1 METIVS
7 IKPLVAILVSLL
19 GSLLIISAGK
29 NPNLRESCTFLI
41 AFIKLGI
48 VVSMLP
54 VVLGGKT
61 IYYSL
66 VEVLP
71 GVGITFKV
79 DPLGLLFALVAS
91 SLWIVTTFYSIGYM
105 RPLKEHSQT
114 RFFAFFALALSS
126 AVGVAF
132 SGNIL
137 TLYLF
142 YEMLSL
148 STYSLVTHHQD
159 KEARYAGRK
168 YLTYLMGTSIGFFL
182 PAVILTYVF
191 TGTLDFAN
199 QGILTGKASDT
210 MLIVTFVLYIAG
222 IGKSAIMPIHSW
234 LPSAMVAPTP
244 VSALLHAVAVVKVGV
259 FSVLRICFN
268 VFGINLMHALSLDV
282 FLIYFI
288 SVTIIIGS
296 LFALRQD
303 DLKARLAY
311 STVSQLSYIVMG
323 GGLLSVIGMSGGVVH
338 IVMHAFGKIT
348 LFFCAGAILV
358 NTGLKKISEMK
369 GIGRKMP
376 ITMAAFFFGSL
387 SVIGIPPFGGF
398 ISKWYLALG
407 AIDIHQ
413 IPILVVLLTSSL
425 LNAAYFLPIAYNAFF
440 STGSNFDESTSM
452 SEAPFFAV
460 APPVFTAFVSF
471 LLFVFPS
478 FFLELAKMAA
488 RLALGGG

>member
-7 IKPLVAILVSLL
+7 IKPLVAILVSLI
-19 GSLLIISAGK
+19 GSLLIVSAGK

-48 VVSMLP
+48 VASMLP
-54 VVLGGKT
+54 VVLSGKM

-71 GVGITFKV
+71 GVGITFRV

-114 RFFAFFALALSS
+114 RFFAFFSLALSS

-132 SGNIL
+132 SGNVL

-159 KEARYAGRK
+159 HDARYAGRK

-182 PAVILTYVF
+182 PAVVLTYLYA
-191 TGTLDFAN
+191 GTLNFAD
-199 QGILTGKASDT
+199 QGILTGKASDA
-210 MLIVTFVLYIAG
+210 MLTVTFILYIAG
-222 IGKSAIMPIHSW
+222 IGKAAIMPIHSW

-288 SVTIIIGS
+288 SITILTAS

-358 NTGLKKISEMK
+358 NTGLKKISDMK
-369 GIGRKMP
+369 GIGKKMP

-407 AIDIHQ
+407 AIEIHQ

-440 STGSNFDESTSM
+440 ATGNNFNESTVM
-452 SEAPFFAV
+452 DEAPFFAV

-471 LLFVFPS
+471 LLFIFPG

-488 RLALGGG
+488 RSALGGG

>member
-7 IKPLVAILVSLL
+7 VKPLLAIAISLF
-19 GSLLIISAGK
+19 GSLLIIALGK
-29 NPNLRESCTFLI
+29 KPNVRESCTFLI
-41 AFIKLGI
+41 SFIKLAI
-48 VVSMLP
+48 IASMLP
-54 VVLGGKT
+54 VVLNGQT
-61 IYYSL
+61 IYYNL
-66 VEVLP
+66 VDVLP
-71 GVGITFKV
+71 GVGIAFRV
-79 DPLGLLFALVAS
+79 DSLGLLFALVSS
-91 SLWIVTTFYSIGYM
+91 SLWIVTTVYSIGYM

-114 RFFAFFALALSS
+114 RYFAFFALALSS

-132 SGNIL
+132 SANLL

-168 YLTYLMGTSIGFFL
+168 YLTYLMGTSIAFFL
-182 PAVILTYVF
+182 PAVILTYIY
-191 TGTLDFAN
+191 TGTLNFAN
-199 QGILTGKASDT
+199 QGIMTGKAPDAI
-210 MLIVTFVLYIAG
+210 LIVIFILFIAG
-222 IGKSAIMPIHSW
+222 IGKAAIMPFHSW

-259 FSVLRICFN
+259 FSVLRICFH
-268 VFGINLMHALSLDV
+268 VFGINLMHVLSLDV

-288 SVTIIIGS
+288 SITILVGS
-296 LFALRQD
+296 LFALRQN

-323 GGLLSVIGMSGGVVH
+323 GGLLSVLGMTGGILH

-358 NTGLKKISEMK
+358 NTGLKKISDMK
-369 GIGRKMP
+369 GIGKKMP

-407 AIDIHQ
+407 SIDSHH

-440 STGSNFDESTSM
+440 SSNAQFNDSTTM
-452 SEAPFFAV
+452 QEAPFFAV

-471 LLFVFPS
+471 LLFVFPG
-478 FFLELAKMAA
+478 FFLELARMTAK
-488 RLALGGG
+488 LVLG

>member
-7 IKPLVAILVSLL
+7 AKPLLAISISLF
-19 GSLLIISAGK
+19 GSLLIITLGK
-29 NPNLRESCTFLI
+29 QPNVRESCTFLI
-41 AFIKLGI
+41 SFIKLGI
-48 VVSMLP
+48 VASMLP
-54 VVLGGKT
+54 IVLKGQT
-61 IYYSL
+61 IYYNL
-66 VEVLP
+66 VDVLP
-71 GVGITFKV
+71 GVGIAFRV
-79 DPLGLLFALVAS
+79 DPLGLLFALVSS

-114 RFFAFFALALSS
+114 RYFAFFALALSS

-132 SGNIL
+132 SANLL

-159 KEARYAGRK
+159 EEARYAGRK
-168 YLTYLMGTSIGFFL
+168 YLTYLMGTSIAFFL
-182 PAVILTYVF
+182 PAVILTYIY
-191 TGTLDFAN
+191 TGTLNFAN
-199 QGILTGKASDT
+199 QGILAGKAPDA
-210 MLIVTFVLYIAG
+210 MLIVIFILFIFG
-222 IGKSAIMPIHSW
+222 IGKAAIMPIHSW

-259 FSVLRICFN
+259 FSVLRICFH
-268 VFGINLMHALSLDV
+268 VFGIKLMHVLSLDV

-288 SVTIIIGS
+288 SITILVGS

-323 GGLLSVIGMSGGVVH
+323 GGLLSIIGMTGGIVH

-358 NTGLKKISEMK
+358 NTGLKKISDMR
-369 GIGRKMP
+369 GIGKKMP

-407 AIDIHQ
+407 SIDSHH

-440 STGSNFDESTSM
+440 SSNAQFNETTTM
-452 SEAPFFAV
+452 QEAPFFAV

-471 LLFVFPS
+471 LLFVFPG
-478 FFLELAKMAA
+478 FFLELARMTAK
-488 RLALGGG
+488 LVLG

>member
-7 IKPLVAILVSLL
+7 VKPLLAISISLF
-19 GSLLIISAGK
+19 GSLLIIVLGK
-29 NPNLRESCTFLI
+29 NPNVRESCTFLI
-41 AFIKLGI
+41 SFIKLAI
-48 VVSMLP
+48 VASMLP
-54 VVLGGKT
+54 VVLKGQT
-61 IYYSL
+61 IYYNL
-66 VEVLP
+66 IDVLP
-71 GVGITFKV
+71 GVGIAFRV
-79 DPLGLLFALVAS
+79 DPLGLLFALVSS

-114 RFFAFFALALSS
+114 RYFAFFALALSS

-132 SGNIL
+132 SANLL

-159 KEARYAGRK
+159 EEARYAGRK
-168 YLTYLMGTSIGFFL
+168 YLTYLMGTSIAFFL
-182 PAVILTYVF
+182 PAVILTYIY
-191 TGTLDFAN
+191 TGTLNFAN
-199 QGILTGKASDT
+199 QGILTGKAPDA
-210 MLIVTFVLYIAG
+210 MLIVIFILFIAG
-222 IGKSAIMPIHSW
+222 IGKAAIMPIHSW

-259 FSVLRICFN
+259 FSVLRICFH
-268 VFGINLMHALSLDV
+268 VFGIKLMNVLSLDV

-288 SVTIIIGS
+288 SITILVGS
-296 LFALRQD
+296 LFALRQN

-323 GGLLSVIGMSGGVVH
+323 GGLLSVLGMTGGIVH

-358 NTGLKKISEMK
+358 NTGLKKISDMK
-369 GIGRKMP
+369 GIGKKMP

-407 AIDIHQ
+407 SIDSHH

-440 STGSNFDESTSM
+440 SSNAQFNESTTIQ
-452 SEAPFFAV
+452 EAPFFAV

-471 LLFVFPS
+471 LLFVFPG
-478 FFLELAKMAA
+478 FFLELARMTAK
-488 RLALGGG
+488 LVLS